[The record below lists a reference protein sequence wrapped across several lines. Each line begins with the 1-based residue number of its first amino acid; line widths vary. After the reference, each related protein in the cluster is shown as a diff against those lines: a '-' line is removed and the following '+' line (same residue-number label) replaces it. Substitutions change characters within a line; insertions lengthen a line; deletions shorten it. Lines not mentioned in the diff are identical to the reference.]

1 MLISPNRIW
10 KYMVFGLGKE
20 LGLDRIKINEM
31 LINVKKRKGKTRPY
45 SRGTIEVIG
54 T

>member
-1 MLISPNRIW
+1 MLISPNGIW
-10 KYMVFGLGKE
+10 KYMVQQGKE

-31 LINVKKRKGKTRPY
+31 LINEKKRKGKTRPY
-45 SRGTIEVIG
+45 SRGTIEVRE